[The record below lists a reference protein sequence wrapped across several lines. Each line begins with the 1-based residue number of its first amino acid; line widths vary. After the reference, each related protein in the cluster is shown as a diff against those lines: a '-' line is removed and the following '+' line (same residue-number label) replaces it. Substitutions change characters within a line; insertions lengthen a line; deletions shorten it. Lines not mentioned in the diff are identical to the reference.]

1 MARRCVR
8 ARRELST
15 QSMTDH
21 PERCSLGAR
30 ERQSSFQLG
39 LQDPVFSGQILIPA
53 GAAPGPPYGK
63 LFARLGS
70 FDHLVFTAG
79 KTLQLGSLATYRWCP
94 AGITAR
100 LFSEA
105 SAFRTSDC
113 DRPNCRAIMDTLTGV
128 NWLGI
133 WPILRSRCR
142 SHLKLLTARS
152 RMSRQGSVV
161 TADASR

>member
-1 MARRCVR
+1 MIATVLNCPVEPRSTRGSTVRSSSPRAFDPVDDRSPRALLARCPR
-8 ARRELST
+8 ASVVLS
-15 QSMTDH
+15 
-21 PERCSLGAR
+21 
-30 ERQSSFQLG
+30 QLG

-100 LFSEA
+100 LFYRFNILATRHVRVGGAAERTIRCGAHTRPPPPMRAWMRTRSE
-105 SAFRTSDC
+105 
-113 DRPNCRAIMDTLTGV
+113 NC
-128 NWLGI
+128 
-133 WPILRSRCR
+133 
-142 SHLKLLTARS
+142 
-152 RMSRQGSVV
+152 
-161 TADASR
+161 